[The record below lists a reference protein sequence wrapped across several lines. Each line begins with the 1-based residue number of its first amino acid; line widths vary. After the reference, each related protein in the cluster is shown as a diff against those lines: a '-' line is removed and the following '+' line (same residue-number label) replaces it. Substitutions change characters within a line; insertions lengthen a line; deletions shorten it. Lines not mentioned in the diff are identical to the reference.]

1 MVIDQSLC
9 NRTQVHKGKAAVLN
23 SNSVA
28 TATCILKIAMVH
40 YKAELQLMRTS
51 VILQLLLVHV
61 NDICTYAIH
70 EILRVGDHEQYSLEA
85 LQGLLKPHTGF

>member
-1 MVIDQSLC
+1 
-9 NRTQVHKGKAAVLN
+9 
-23 SNSVA
+23 
-28 TATCILKIAMVH
+28 MVH

-61 NDICTYAIH
+61 NDICTYSIH
-70 EILRVGDHEQYSLEA
+70 EILRVGDHEQDSLEA